1 MLVHPGLPQRYVAS
15 IHLCTLPCSKACQA
29 QERGGGEEERNRR
42 RDPFPSLPDP
52 LSLFPSKP
60 ATQTDI
66 PVVHALDSTIHR
78 TNLYPVDQQ
87 YRNQLRHPLNRGFVN
102 SVTHLSNNWAPGKE
116 RCSKA
121 KSPVKGN
128 NLTPRL
134 EYGPLNVMFE
144 VLPRYQSLRL
154 YFCISNVMHNRYK
167 YAQKLD
173 KLFIFRCD

>member
-78 TNLYPVDQQ
+78 TNLYPVD
-87 YRNQLRHPLNRGFVN
+87 
-102 SVTHLSNNWAPGKE
+102 
-116 RCSKA
+116 
-121 KSPVKGN
+121 
-128 NLTPRL
+128 
-134 EYGPLNVMFE
+134 
-144 VLPRYQSLRL
+144 
-154 YFCISNVMHNRYK
+154 
-167 YAQKLD
+167 
-173 KLFIFRCD
+173 

>member
-1 MLVHPGLPQRYVAS
+1 MSEEA
-15 IHLCTLPCSKACQA
+15 
-29 QERGGGEEERNRR
+29 EEERKRR
-42 RDPFPSLPDP
+42 RNPFPSLPDP
-52 LSLFPSKP
+52 LSLFPSKS

-66 PVVHALDSTIHR
+66 LVVHALDSPIHR

-87 YRNQLRHPLNRGFVN
+87 YGNQLCHPLNRGFVN

-154 YFCISNVMHNRYK
+154 YFCIPLPRPFYHCAKKVFLLTRLSHFSFPLPYKMPATQARNLIFLAPRYM
-167 YAQKLD
+167 
-173 KLFIFRCD
+173 